1 MKKVFLAILVVLL
14 VASISWGQQKVI
26 TRPVTIVC
34 AFSAGGGTDQVN
46 RGLAEG
52 MKEPL
57 GVQVNVV
64 NMTGGG
70 GAIAMDHVWQK
81 PRDGQTILGIS
92 ETGLFIPANGA
103 HHTTAKDWQWFW
115 AGGSP
120 GVLLVPMDSKYKTF
134 KDLVDDAKA
143 RPGQVK
149 VGASVL
155 PGVWSIRWMSITT
168 TAGIKTNVLPYAG
181 SAPSV
186 TASLTGEVDAVH
198 VSVGEAL
205 QYMQAKKLR
214 PIIASEVEPVN
225 IPGIGKVEPITNMFP
240 ELKKVLPMPQL
251 LGMAIPIN
259 TPDPI
264 KTAIT
269 KAFTAAMDSAALK
282 KILEAQVA
290 TPFGWSGEKANA
302 ISKSLE
308 SKFSWMLV
316 DLKLAKKNPAELG
329 IPKP

>member
-1 MKKVFLAILVVLL
+1 MKKIIVAILIVLL
-14 VASISWGQQKVI
+14 AASASWAQQKVI

-34 AFSAGGGTDQVN
+34 AYAAGGGTDQVN

-52 MKEPL
+52 MKGPL

-64 NMTGGG
+64 NMTGGT
-70 GAIAMDHVWQK
+70 GAVAMDHVWQK
-81 PRDGQTILGIS
+81 PRDGLTILGIS
-92 ETGLFIPANGA
+92 ETGLFVPANGG

-120 GVLLVPMDSKYKTF
+120 GVLLVPMNSKYKTF
-134 KDLVDDAKA
+134 QDLVDDAKA

-149 VGASVL
+149 VAASTL
-155 PGVWSIRWMSITT
+155 PGVWSIRWISITT
-168 TAGIKTNVLPYAG
+168 AAGIKTNVLPYAG

-186 TASLTGEVDAVH
+186 TAGLTGEVDAVH

-214 PIIASEVEPVN
+214 PIIASEVEPVTV
-225 IPGIGKVEPITNMFP
+225 PGLGKVQPITDTFP

-251 LGMAIPIN
+251 LGMAIPMD
-259 TPDPI
+259 TPQPI
-264 KTAIT
+264 KDAIT
-269 KAFTAAMDSAALK
+269 RAFTAAQTSDAVK
-282 KILEAQVA
+282 RVLEAQVA

-302 ISKSLE
+302 MAKSLE